1 MALSTNEGD
10 RYANITDTPTVILN
24 GRGPRTNVLRIFV
37 SSAVWFP
44 FLYVHVLIV
53 VVYQNWYLSVVI
65 LLSYFQAQES
75 SLPQF

>member
-24 GRGPRTNVLRIFV
+24 GRGPHTNVLHIFV

-44 FLYVHVLIV
+44 FLHVHVLIV
-53 VVYQNWYLSVVI
+53 LVYNFTY
-65 LLSYFQAQES
+65 
-75 SLPQF
+75 